1 MGIVLEQCM
10 CSEWIENWGMD
21 LVKWVGCIYFN
32 SSTCD
37 LTLRCHNCALTY
49 GLFVE
54 ITSTALVHF
63 SVEITSTALVHFSVS
78 ASNMVQSTESQSQ
91 LLCG

>member
-1 MGIVLEQCM
+1 M
-10 CSEWIENWGMD
+10 CSEWIENWGIGPGE
-21 LVKWVGCIYFN
+21 VGWLYYIN

-54 ITSTALVHF
+54 IS
-63 SVEITSTALVHFSVS
+63 STALVHFSVS

-91 LLCG
+91 LLCW

>member
-1 MGIVLEQCM
+1 MSGLRIGGL
-10 CSEWIENWGMD
+10 D

-37 LTLRCHNCALTY
+37 LTLHCHNCALTY

-54 ITSTALVHF
+54 ISST
-63 SVEITSTALVHFSVS
+63 HFSVS

>member
-1 MGIVLEQCM
+1 MSGLRIGGL
-10 CSEWIENWGMD
+10 D

-63 SVEITSTALVHFSVS
+63 SVS

-91 LLCG
+91 LTVYVRCTVHMT

>member
-63 SVEITSTALVHFSVS
+63 SVS